1 MKLVK
6 SGDLSLVSVR
16 SVCQQGTLQSKNL
29 HPKRKLFNFIS
40 VLEDIGILLSI
51 TPTLTHTTLL
61 VGPELKARESYS
73 IHPSFFQASTI
84 LQAL

>member
-40 VLEDIGILLSI
+40 VLEDIGILQLS
-51 TPTLTHTTLL
+51 THPRSHTTHL
-61 VGPELKARESYS
+61 VGPELKA
-73 IHPSFFQASTI
+73 
-84 LQAL
+84 